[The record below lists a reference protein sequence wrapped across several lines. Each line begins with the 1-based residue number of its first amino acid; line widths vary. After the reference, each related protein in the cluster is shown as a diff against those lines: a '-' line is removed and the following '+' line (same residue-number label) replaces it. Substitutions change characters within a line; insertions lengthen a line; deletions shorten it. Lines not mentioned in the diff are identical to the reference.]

1 LKTLWWRFS
10 FWQSVWAT
18 GCFNKVL
25 FILGT
30 GQKGTFSWAL
40 YDGFRIVNWYI
51 SRTAGSN
58 LNSKKA
64 PIRSMTFYSISKK
77 SEDTKAFNWKIFFQ
91 QVLSLCV
98 TFQVNH
104 IGLQQWWSRVCKIKD
119 SDFTVPR
126 CTSHCFA
133 RLIFRNNIYVERKNI
148 CKYVEQMVSTY
159 NPNSE
164 NQFDWF
170 KGVDME
176 VTVRNHIRQK
186 LQNIK
191 SQYISKNCS
200 TNCSKKNNLGYRIQT
215 SVPKSFVDHS
225 DNPSLQQRS
234 YKNKKS

>member
-1 LKTLWWRFS
+1 M
-10 FWQSVWAT
+10 V
-18 GCFNKVL
+18 CFNKVL

-91 QVLSLCV
+91 QVLSLSV

-104 IGLQQWWSRVCKIKD
+104 IGLQQCWSRVCKIKD

-133 RLIFRNNIYVERKNI
+133 HFRKNIYVERKKCLQI
-148 CKYVEQMVSTY
+148 RWADGKYVQPKFRKPIWLVQGSGY
-159 NPNSE
+159 GSNCQKSYSA
-164 NQFDWF
+164 
-170 KGVDME
+170 E
-176 VTVRNHIRQK
+176 VAEH
-186 LQNIK
+186 
-191 SQYISKNCS
+191 
-200 TNCSKKNNLGYRIQT
+200 
-215 SVPKSFVDHS
+215 
-225 DNPSLQQRS
+225 
-234 YKNKKS
+234 

>member
-1 LKTLWWRFS
+1 
-10 FWQSVWAT
+10 
-18 GCFNKVL
+18 
-25 FILGT
+25 
-30 GQKGTFSWAL
+30 
-40 YDGFRIVNWYI
+40 
-51 SRTAGSN
+51 
-58 LNSKKA
+58 
-64 PIRSMTFYSISKK
+64 MTFYSISKK

-191 SQYISKNCS
+191 SQYISKIVRQIVRRR
-200 TNCSKKNNLGYRIQT
+200 TIWVTEFRLQFQ
-215 SVPKSFVDHS
+215 SFVDQS
-225 DNPSLQQRS
+225 DNHSLQQRN
-234 YKNKKS
+234 YKDTKS

>member
-1 LKTLWWRFS
+1 
-10 FWQSVWAT
+10 
-18 GCFNKVL
+18 
-25 FILGT
+25 
-30 GQKGTFSWAL
+30 
-40 YDGFRIVNWYI
+40 
-51 SRTAGSN
+51 
-58 LNSKKA
+58 
-64 PIRSMTFYSISKK
+64 MTFYSISKK

-91 QVLSLCV
+91 QVLSLSV

-133 RLIFRNNIYVERKNI
+133 RLNFRKNIYVERKNV

-191 SQYISKNCS
+191 SQYISKIVRQIVRRR
-200 TNCSKKNNLGYRIQT
+200 TIWVTEFRLQFQ
-215 SVPKSFVDHS
+215 SFVDQS
-225 DNPSLQQRS
+225 DNHSLQQRN
-234 YKNKKS
+234 YKDTKS

>member
-1 LKTLWWRFS
+1 
-10 FWQSVWAT
+10 
-18 GCFNKVL
+18 
-25 FILGT
+25 
-30 GQKGTFSWAL
+30 
-40 YDGFRIVNWYI
+40 
-51 SRTAGSN
+51 
-58 LNSKKA
+58 
-64 PIRSMTFYSISKK
+64 MTFYSISKK

-91 QVLSLCV
+91 QVLSLSV

-133 RLIFRNNIYVERKNI
+133 RLIFRNNIYVGRQNI

-159 NPNSE
+159 IPISE

-176 VTVRNHIRQK
+176 ATVRNHIRQM

-215 SVPKSFVDHS
+215 SVPKFCWPKRQPQSAATTLREHKVLKVYREHL
-225 DNPSLQQRS
+225 PI
-234 YKNKKS
+234 

>member
-1 LKTLWWRFS
+1 
-10 FWQSVWAT
+10 
-18 GCFNKVL
+18 
-25 FILGT
+25 
-30 GQKGTFSWAL
+30 
-40 YDGFRIVNWYI
+40 
-51 SRTAGSN
+51 
-58 LNSKKA
+58 
-64 PIRSMTFYSISKK
+64 MTFYSISKRVK
-77 SEDTKAFNWKIFFQ
+77 ILRRLIEKIFFQ
-91 QVLSLCV
+91 QVLSLSV

-133 RLIFRNNIYVERKNI
+133 RLIFRNNIYVERKNV

-176 VTVRNHIRQK
+176 VTVRNHIRQM

>member
-1 LKTLWWRFS
+1 
-10 FWQSVWAT
+10 
-18 GCFNKVL
+18 
-25 FILGT
+25 
-30 GQKGTFSWAL
+30 
-40 YDGFRIVNWYI
+40 
-51 SRTAGSN
+51 
-58 LNSKKA
+58 
-64 PIRSMTFYSISKK
+64 MTFYSISKK

-133 RLIFRNNIYVERKNI
+133 RLIFRNNIYVERKNV

-176 VTVRNHIRQK
+176 VTVRNHIRQM

-225 DNPSLQQRS
+225 DNSSLQQRS